1 MKVDFLFLPFLKIYV
16 FWIKPFLSQVIILW
30 MIRYKENE
38 NKWISCM

>member
-1 MKVDFLFLPFLKIYV
+1 MKVGFLFLKIFV

-30 MIRYKENE
+30 MISYKEFE

>member
-1 MKVDFLFLPFLKIYV
+1 MKVDFLFFENFV

>member
-1 MKVDFLFLPFLKIYV
+1 MKVGFLFLKIFV
-16 FWIKPFLSQVIILW
+16 FWIKPFLNQVIILW